1 MILKNN
7 TFLLIF
13 TCIIFNFFL
22 LKMIFDSG
30 LQNVKYPFLFFHF
43 VVSILCAVF
52 CYTPNDIKHPPRLL
66 CFIQLTALPSFIFLF
81 YHFLSSFLEIL
92 IYQLFLTG
100 ITTSTLLIAHYFYL
114 IGVRPRLSSFIT
126 FILLWG
132 SNLIIETIP
141 RVYNSLAPY
150 TISYHFNLITD
161 GILHISTPIYLLTLI
176 GIPLGLLY
184 EKKI

>member
-1 MILKNN
+1 
-7 TFLLIF
+7 
-13 TCIIFNFFL
+13 
-22 LKMIFDSG
+22 MIFDSG

-52 CYTPNDIKHPPRLL
+52 ATHQMTSNTPLGFYALFSLL
-66 CFIQLTALPSFIFLF
+66 LYLLLFFFF

-150 TISYHFNLITD
+150 TISYHFNSNYRW
-161 GILHISTPIYLLTLI
+161 HIAYFYANLLTYI
-176 GIPLGLLY
+176 NWHSTRI
-184 EKKI
+184 II